1 MQTSEGSKTAIN
13 FASSDI
19 TIMSV
24 DIECDISFG
33 FEQSVRPKTISIS
46 RKLNPTLSPSS
57 LILSN
62 CVDRL

>member
-1 MQTSEGSKTAIN
+1 MQTSEGSKTN

-33 FEQSVRPKTISIS
+33 FEQSVRPKTID
-46 RKLNPTLSPSS
+46 K
-57 LILSN
+57 
-62 CVDRL
+62 

>member
-33 FEQSVRPKTISIS
+33 FEQSVRPKTID
-46 RKLNPTLSPSS
+46 K
-57 LILSN
+57 
-62 CVDRL
+62 